1 MEIFTYHR
9 RLATE
14 IMFTEMYIHEDCG
27 TPLSLLRSPKTA
39 LPPFLAPFGSGI
51 LIRQKDQSDTFT

>member
-39 LPPFLAPFGSGI
+39 LPPSPLFEPLLGVGF
-51 LIRQKDQSDTFT
+51 